1 MLLQHKANVNFPNTI
16 QSPLHLAAER
26 GHVEAMQL
34 LIEHGADINA
44 TMYESF
50 DTSRALFNFMSL
62 GTVLHKVVELAK

>member
-1 MLLQHKANVNFPNTI
+1 MKLFCSA
-16 QSPLHLAAER
+16 
-26 GHVEAMQL
+26 
-34 LIEHGADINA
+34 LISIENGADINA